1 MASNKK
7 KLGAAA
13 AIIAAIAALTA
24 VITHFSG
31 SNPVSGAVKTVF
43 SPFRSGASFIAGSI
57 ESRINFI
64 REAAAYKTENDRL
77 ASELTE
83 LKKKTREIAS
93 YQEENDR
100 LNELL
105 DLRESMTEYSTVAA
119 SVIGYSSSRW
129 YDTLELNKGT
139 LAGVEKGNTVIV
151 KSGVVGTVTETG
163 PNWSLVET
171 IINPSSATG
180 IKVARTGDIGVVEG
194 DSELCRKIYCKL
206 TFVDKGASIIVGD
219 ILETSGSGGIY
230 PPGLNIGKIR
240 EIYADNMGTL
250 NYAIVEPETDFKN
263 LHEVLIINGVRQ

>member
-7 KLGAAA
+7 KLGTAA
-13 AIIAAIAALTA
+13 AIIAAVAALTA

-163 PNWSLVET
+163 PNWSIVET

-206 TFVDKGASIIVGD
+206 SFVDKGASIIVGD